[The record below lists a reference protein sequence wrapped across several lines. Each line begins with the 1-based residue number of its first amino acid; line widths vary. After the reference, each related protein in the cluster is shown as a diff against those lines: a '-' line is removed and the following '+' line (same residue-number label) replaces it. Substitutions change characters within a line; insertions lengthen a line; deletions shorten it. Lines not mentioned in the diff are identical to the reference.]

1 MQGRRILVQIKSH
14 DWYGTELISLYGEGR
29 TGTPAQQFAAL
40 VEDCWSAL
48 AQAGLVKEDLVFSR
62 LWMRDRSVAKDL
74 NEVRE
79 RLLRGSA
86 RSASSSFYSRDHF
99 VGEGV
104 VALDLLACRALRRE
118 TRRVVDFTPPRRYAH
133 YLSQDDW
140 LFLSGM
146 AEDDDDMDAQFDKA
160 FAQVRSAL
168 DQENMDLRHVVDAT
182 LFLER
187 GCADISWLQQR
198 FLGVLSEPAPRVSF
212 EYVDGLATPSKN
224 LEIEI
229 IAHARKIL

>member
-1 MQGRRILVQIKSH
+1 LVQIKSH
-14 DWYGTELISLYGEGR
+14 DWFGTELIGLYGEGR
-29 TGTPAQQFAAL
+29 TGSPTQQFEAL
-40 VEDCWSAL
+40 VEDCWKAL
-48 AQAGLVKEDLVFSR
+48 AQVGLVKEDLVFSR

-86 RSASSSFYSRDHF
+86 RSASSSFYSQDHF

-104 VALDLLACRALRRE
+104 VALDLLACRARRQE
-118 TRRVVDFTPPRRYAH
+118 TRRLVDFTPPRRYAH
-133 YLSQDDW
+133 YLAQDDW
-140 LFLSGM
+140 LLLSGM
-146 AEDDDDMDAQFDKA
+146 AEDHDDMDAQFDKA
-160 FAQVRSAL
+160 FAEVCSAL
-168 DQENMDLRHVVDAT
+168 DKENMEWRHVVDAT

-187 GCADISWLQQR
+187 GRADISWLRQR
-198 FLGVLSEPAPRVSF
+198 FLGALSGQAPRVSF

-229 IAHARKIL
+229 IAHASKIL